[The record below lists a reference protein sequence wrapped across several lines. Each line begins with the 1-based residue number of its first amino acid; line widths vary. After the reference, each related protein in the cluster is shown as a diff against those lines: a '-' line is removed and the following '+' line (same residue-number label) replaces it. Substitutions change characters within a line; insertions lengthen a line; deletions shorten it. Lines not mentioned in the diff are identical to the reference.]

1 MDKTRNKLTGN
12 AGEDEAAKYLEQKG
26 YKILERNVNLGYGE
40 IDILA
45 EFQRIIVIVEV
56 KTVRGSGFGVAA
68 DLVRY
73 AKQNKLRLLAR
84 AMMQKYPGR
93 RLRIDVIGVDFSEIG
108 PFNAD
113 GFKPKIEHIENAV
126 EG

>member
-1 MDKTRNKLTGN
+1 MSFNKKENKTTGN
-12 AGEDEAAKYLEQKG
+12 IGEDAAAEYLKKNG
-26 YKILERNVNLGYGE
+26 YKILERNLRLVCGE

-45 EFQRIIVIVEV
+45 EYKKMITIVEV
-56 KTVRGSGFGVAA
+56 KTVRGAGFGLAQ

-84 AMMQKYPGR
+84 AIEQKYPGR
-93 RLRIDVIGVDFSEIG
+93 MIRIDVIAVDLSE
-108 PFNAD
+108 D
-113 GFKPKIEHIENAV
+113 EPKIEHIESAV

>member
-1 MDKTRNKLTGN
+1 MTGN
-12 AGEDEAAKYLEQKG
+12 AGEDAAADYLKKGG
-26 YKILERNVNLGYGE
+26 YKILGRNLALLCGE

-45 EFQRIIVIVEV
+45 EFRRTIVIVEV
-56 KTVRGSGFGVAA
+56 KTVRGAGFGLPQ

-84 AMMQKYPGR
+84 AIEQRYPGR
-93 RLRIDVIGVDFSEIG
+93 MLRIDVIGVDYSSG
-108 PFNAD
+108 SPV
-113 GFKPKIEHIENAV
+113 IEHLENAV